1 MRRVLAVTLIA
12 AIIGL
17 ASCSQF
23 PATESAFTLYRNSLL
38 GNPSLNRSSR
48 IHIATFDADD
58 GRDYNQGNCETA
70 RQLFQSQDGVKTRFW
85 CEMGRYRK

>member
-1 MRRVLAVTLIA
+1 MRRVLPVTLFV
-12 AIIGL
+12 AIIAL

-23 PATESAFTLYRNSLL
+23 PASKSAFTLYRNSMLD
-38 GNPSLNRSSR
+38 NPTLDKSSR

-58 GRDYNQGNCETA
+58 GRDYNQGNCELA
-70 RQLFQSQDGVKTRFW
+70 RQLFQSQLGVETRFW